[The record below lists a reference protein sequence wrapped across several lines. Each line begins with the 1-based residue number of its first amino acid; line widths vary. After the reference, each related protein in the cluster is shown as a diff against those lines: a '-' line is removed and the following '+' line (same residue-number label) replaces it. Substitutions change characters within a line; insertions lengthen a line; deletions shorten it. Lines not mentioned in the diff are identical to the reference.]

1 MHTAV
6 REQCA
11 SFDADGFASA
21 MRCAH
26 ELDRVDDVV
35 SQVITPQSDRQHAVI
50 GPSSRDSRA

>member
-1 MHTAV
+1 M

-11 SFDADGFASA
+11 SYDADGFASA